1 MANHDVHH
9 GDNHEDDDDDC
20 DSHSTLNSKVEEPT
34 FAIPESTDKHSTST
48 LQVEQTKCL
57 YLTNT

>member
-1 MANHDVHH
+1 MHH

-20 DSHSTLNSKVEEPT
+20 DSHSTLNSKVEEAT